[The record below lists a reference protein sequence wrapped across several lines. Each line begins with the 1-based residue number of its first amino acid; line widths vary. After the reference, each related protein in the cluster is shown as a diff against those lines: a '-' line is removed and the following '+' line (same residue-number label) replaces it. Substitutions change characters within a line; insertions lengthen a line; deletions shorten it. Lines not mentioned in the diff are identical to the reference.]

1 MRNTLNVVLS
11 LSVAMA
17 AACGGGKSTSPTAPS
32 ASSSPSAAPAPA
44 PPAAGALSGATI
56 SGTVLGAGGT
66 AAKMSGMST
75 TGMTVSV
82 SGTSSSSPVDAAG
95 HFALQGVP
103 SGHVDLHFSG
113 AGSDAHLGMDDVT
126 EHEDIHLT
134 VIVSGA
140 TAEIDGH
147 ERDTAGQVE
156 VEGRVAQISAAA
168 RTLRIGDA
176 DITVPSG
183 TPIRHGSTAMALSD
197 VHVGDRL
204 HVRGTRSGTVVTA
217 TEVTVQTD
225 RPGDPAPPV
234 STPKPEDDHGDV
246 ERTGTLSGR
255 SGTCPGLTFTVS
267 STQFV
272 TSALTTFEGTSCSS
286 LADGDRVEVKGSK
299 SSSGRVT
306 ATKVEKKKK

>member
-1 MRNTLNVVLS
+1 
-11 LSVAMA
+11 
-17 AACGGGKSTSPTAPS
+17 
-32 ASSSPSAAPAPA
+32 
-44 PPAAGALSGATI
+44 
-56 SGTVLGAGGT
+56 
-66 AAKMSGMST
+66 MSGMST

-82 SGTSSSSPVDAAG
+82 SGTSSSPVDAAG
-95 HFALQGVP
+95 HFALRGVP

-140 TAEIDGH
+140 TVDIDGH
-147 ERDTAGQVE
+147 ERETAGQVE

-168 RTLRIGDA
+168 RTLRIGDT

-217 TEVTVQTD
+217 TEVTAQTD

-234 STPKPEDDHGDV
+234 STPKPEDDHGEV

-255 SGTCPGLTFTVS
+255 SGTCPVLTFTVS

-306 ATKVEKKKK
+306 ATKVAKKKK